1 MTAVALNIYGNLE
14 RKSHINH
21 GYMSLPYGVKWSHL
35 PPFGQH
41 FGVFTTI
48 EHNLWTLRSRSAI
61 SDYIVCCQV
70 DPDRT
75 TNIGS
80 WKHSQEAKF
89 MGPTWGPPG
98 SCRSQ
103 IGPMLAP
110 WTFLSELLLY
120 NMETFIL
127 LSQCIC
133 CNWTGGRRR
142 QTISSQ
148 NTNRVTGIF
157 RSKYIAEGT
166 RQQIANVDQCHY
178 K

>member
-1 MTAVALNIYGNLE
+1 MMAVAHNMYGNVLNIYGNLE

-21 GYMSLPYGVKWSHL
+21 GYMSFPYGVKWSHL
-35 PPFGQH
+35 QPFGQH

-48 EHNLWTLRSRSAI
+48 EHNLWTLRSNSAI

-70 DPDRT
+70 NPDRA

-103 IGPMLAP
+103 MGPMLAP

-120 NMETFIL
+120 NMETSFCLVNTFAATELATQESRPSAAKLLTRWPEYSGQNIL
-127 LSQCIC
+127 LKAQ
-133 CNWTGGRRR
+133 G
-142 QTISSQ
+142 
-148 NTNRVTGIF
+148 
-157 RSKYIAEGT
+157 SK
-166 RQQIANVDQCHY
+166 
-178 K
+178 